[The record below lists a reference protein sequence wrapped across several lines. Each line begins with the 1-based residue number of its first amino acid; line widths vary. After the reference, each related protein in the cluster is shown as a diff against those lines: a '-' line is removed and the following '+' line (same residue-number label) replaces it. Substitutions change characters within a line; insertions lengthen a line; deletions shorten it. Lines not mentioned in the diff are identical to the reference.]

1 MDQRE
6 NNRQIKR
13 FKIQVISRTN
23 YIQNE
28 INTLM
33 EKHREK
39 FAQHAIEINNDVS
52 ISKKLFSNLNLNNII
67 FIDASIIERSKNKV
81 LNDNGYNF
89 DIVLIKNGEI
99 SHTSLLS
106 IFRFFENNSLNLLG
120 SIDTDNLSQNMVR
133 YLILDFMLKKI
144 NE

>member
-28 INTLM
+28 INILM

-67 FIDASIIERSKNKV
+67 FIDASIIEKSKNKV

>member
-6 NNRQIKR
+6 NTRQIKR
-13 FKIQVISRTN
+13 FKILAISRTN

-28 INTLM
+28 INILM
-33 EKHREK
+33 EKHHEK
-39 FAQHAIEINNDVS
+39 FAQQSIEINSAVN
-52 ISKKLFSNLNLNNII
+52 ISKKLFSNLNSNCII

-81 LNDNGYNF
+81 LNDNGNNF

-99 SHTSLLS
+99 SYTSLLS

-120 SIDTDNLSQNMVR
+120 SIDTDNLSPSMVR